1 MKVLVTIFEELYPL
15 SGGGSPRISNIIQ
28 AFARQGH
35 EVCVAGGIAS
45 SDEEAKEYLGCTEI
59 VRLKAV
65 SRLDPNKMKKY
76 LLAHPVNMIRLI
88 RAVRRFK
95 PDLIVPH
102 NTIAGY
108 GALLGARF
116 SGSKPLLVL
125 NLTDVLFEYLDDYSS
140 GGWLRLVQRFGRKM
154 EAAAIRGADRIIT
167 ISRAMKEIILEYG
180 TSADKIEVICD
191 GVDLGI
197 FKKYQSD
204 DLRQEHASG
213 KKTVLIFQGVI
224 DPQDGPELLVSAAGK
239 LCAARPETAFW
250 IIGEGTAIPA
260 LKKMVGEAGLNDAFF
275 FSGWLTQAEV
285 SRYMS
290 AGDIGLVILPDIV
303 SARGRVT
310 LKEFEYW
317 ACGLS
322 VVAPR
327 LPALEEVIE
336 DGRTGLFYHPGDED
350 DLVRKI
356 ETLIDDPDLSKKM
369 GEEGMKVVEEKYRWD
384 YLADRFVG
392 LCEKYRN

>member
-28 AFARQGH
+28 GFARQGH

-45 SDEEAKEYLGCTEI
+45 SDEDAKKYLGCSEI
-59 VRLKAV
+59 VRLKAI
-65 SRLDPNKMKKY
+65 SRLDPHKMKKY
-76 LLAHPVNMIRLI
+76 LLAHPINIFRLI
-88 RAVRRFK
+88 RAVRRFQ

-108 GALLGARF
+108 GALLGAKL
-116 SGSKPLLVL
+116 SGSTPLIVL
-125 NLTDVLFEYLDDYSS
+125 NLTDVLFEYLDNYSS
-140 GGWLRLVQRFGRKM
+140 GGWLSLVQRFGRKM
-154 EAAAIRGADRIIT
+154 EAAAIRGSDRIIT

-180 TSADKIEVICD
+180 TSADRIEVICD

-197 FKKYQSD
+197 FKKYQSA
-204 DLRQEHASG
+204 DLRREHASG
-213 KKTVLIFQGVI
+213 KDTVLIFQGVI
-224 DPQDGPELLVSAAGK
+224 DPQDGPELLVGAAKK
-239 LCAARPETAFW
+239 LCAARPGTAFW

-260 LKKMVGEAGLNDAFF
+260 LKKMVSEAGLNQDFF

-336 DGRTGLFYHPGDED
+336 DGRTGLFYQPGDED
-350 DLVRKI
+350 DLVKKI
-356 ETLIDDPDLSKKM
+356 ETLIDDRELSMKM
-369 GEEGMKVVEEKYRWD
+369 GEEGMKLVEEKYRWD
-384 YLADRFVG
+384 HLADEFVN
-392 LCEKYRN
+392 LCEEYIN

>member
-45 SDEEAKEYLGCTEI
+45 GDEEAKEYLGCTEI
-59 VRLKAV
+59 VRLKTV
-65 SRLDPNKMKKY
+65 SRLDPHKMKKY

-108 GALLGARF
+108 GALMGAKF
-116 SGSKPLLVL
+116 SGSSPLVVL
-125 NLTDVLFEYLDDYSS
+125 NLTDVLFEYLDNYSS
-140 GGWLRLVQRFGRKM
+140 GGWLSLVQKFGRKM
-154 EAAAIRGADRIIT
+154 ESSAIRGSDRIIT

-204 DLRQEHASG
+204 DLRREHAAG

-250 IIGEGTAIPA
+250 IIGEGTAIPD

-336 DGRTGLFYHPGDED
+336 EERTGLFYHPGDED
-350 DLVRKI
+350 DLVSQI
-356 ETLIDDPDLSKKM
+356 ETLIDDPALSKKM
-369 GEEGMKVVEEKYRWD
+369 GEEGLKVVEEKYRWD
-384 YLADRFVG
+384 YLADEFVG
-392 LCEKYRN
+392 FCEKWKR

>member
-45 SDEEAKEYLGCTEI
+45 SDEEAKEYLGCAEI
-59 VRLKAV
+59 VRLKTV
-65 SRLDPNKMKKY
+65 SRLDPHKMKKY

-108 GALLGARF
+108 GALLGVKF
-116 SGSKPLLVL
+116 SGSSPLVVL
-125 NLTDVLFEYLDDYSS
+125 NLTDVLFEYLDNYSS
-140 GGWLRLVQRFGRKM
+140 GGWLSLVQKFGRKM
-154 EAAAIRGADRIIT
+154 ESAAIRGADRIIT

-197 FKKYQSD
+197 FRKYQSD
-204 DLRQEHASG
+204 DLRQEHAAG

-224 DPQDGPELLVSAAGK
+224 DPQDGPELLVAAAGK
-239 LCAARPETAFW
+239 LCAARPATAFW

-336 DGRTGLFYHPGDED
+336 DGKTGLFYHPGDEE

-356 ETLIDDPDLSKKM
+356 ETLIDDPDLSRKM
-369 GEEGMKVVEEKYRWD
+369 GEEGLKVVEEKYRWD
-384 YLADRFVG
+384 YLADEFVK
-392 LCEKYRN
+392 LCERWRR